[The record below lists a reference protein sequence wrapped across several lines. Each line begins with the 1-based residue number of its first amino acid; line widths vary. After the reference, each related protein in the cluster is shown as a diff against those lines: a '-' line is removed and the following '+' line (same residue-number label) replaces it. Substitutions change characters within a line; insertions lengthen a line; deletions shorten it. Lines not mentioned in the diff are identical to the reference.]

1 MKGTDNCTSASL
13 STVVK
18 GEDFPLQN
26 IAFADDE
33 EEEAACGAAEDPTD
47 CGTLK
52 FLHHPKRD
60 MLS

>member
-18 GEDFPLQN
+18 DADFSLQN

-33 EEEAACGAAEDPTD
+33 EEENLDYIQ
-47 CGTLK
+47 
-52 FLHHPKRD
+52 R
-60 MLS
+60 